1 MVKHEEI
8 KRRLIESAVHVVAR
22 DGLDKTTTKA
32 ISKDSGLNEVY
43 IYREF
48 ENKEDLLRA
57 ALNLEDRR
65 FVYKVFSSL
74 PVMHDADLDWK
85 ERCYRLWKPVWEF
98 VIGIPDDCL
107 FYIRYYYSANFRQYA
122 MEEHLACFRRI
133 VRVAE
138 PVFKRGVNI
147 LVLMHQLFETLLS
160 YASRVMEGFLKD
172 DEDSCRIAFNQI
184 YYFVVP
190 HIREDVVNGAAVSNY
205 VSDEIRRQVKEE
217 EKRDPL
223 V

>member
-65 FVYKVFSSL
+65 FVYKVFSSR

-85 ERCYRLWKPVWEF
+85 ERCYRLWKPVWE
-98 VIGIPDDCL
+98 
-107 FYIRYYYSANFRQYA
+107 YYYSANFRQYA

-147 LVLMHQLFETLLS
+147 SVLMHQLFETLLS

-190 HIREDVVNGAAVSNY
+190 HIREDVVNGTAVSNY
-205 VSDEIRRQVKEE
+205 VSDEIRKQVMEE